1 MEKPSEEMVKIIKT
15 TNIKSVQELLEVLSV
30 EAVAVYNLLKTYGG
44 TSICFPKFDSFLKKE
59 RNEKIKE
66 EFFKGAKY
74 KELARK
80 YNLST
85 KQIHTII
92 NK

>member
-30 EAVAVYNLLKTYGG
+30 EAVYNLLKTYGG